1 MENYLLIGDVHG
13 KHLRYKDILDR
24 TEHKTIQIGDFGF
37 RNQHEWHIE
46 NIDNSKHKI
55 LFGNHD
61 DYTFLN
67 MDHSLGDYTILDNIM
82 CVRGAYSIDRWCR
95 TEGRDWFSNEEL
107 SYIEMNDII
116 NIYETTKPQ
125 IMISH
130 DCPEIVC
137 KQLFG
142 YPDNNKTR
150 NGLQTMF
157 EIYQPKL
164 WIFGHH
170 HKSIDTIIGDTR
182 FICLNELETF
192 HLNPLEY

>member
-1 MENYLLIGDVHG
+1 M
-13 KHLRYKDILDR
+13 IL
-24 TEHKTIQIGDFGF
+24 
-37 RNQHEWHIE
+37 
-46 NIDNSKHKI
+46 
-55 LFGNHD
+55 
-61 DYTFLN
+61 
-67 MDHSLGDYTILDNIM
+67 
-82 CVRGAYSIDRWCR
+82 
-95 TEGRDWFSNEEL
+95 
-107 SYIEMNDII
+107 
-116 NIYETTKPQ
+116 
-125 IMISH
+125 SH